1 MKLIKKL
8 YKIGDYSYSLL
19 VPKGWLLRHNKPSQ
33 VEIMVKRDRL
43 IVMPVDTKKEPK
55 DANKRQ

>member
-19 VPKGWLLRHNKPSQ
+19 VPKDWLLSHNKPSQ
-33 VEIMVKRDRL
+33 VEIRVKRDRL
-43 IVMPVDTKKEPK
+43 IVIPVETKKEPE

>member
-8 YKIGDYSYSLL
+8 YKIGDYSYSMI
-19 VPKGWLLRHNKPSQ
+19 VPKNWLLRHNRPSE
-33 VEIMVKRDRL
+33 VEVKVKRDRL
-43 IVMPVDTKKEPK
+43 IIIPVETKKEPE

>member
-8 YKIGDYSYSLL
+8 YKTSDYSYMML
-19 VPKGWLLRHNKPSQ
+19 VPKDWLLRHNKPSQ
-33 VEIMVKRDRL
+33 VEIRVKRDRL
-43 IVMPVDTKKEPK
+43 IVIPIETKKEPK